1 MYLHLRL
8 AVLFSLPLAT
18 ALPAADWPQ
27 YRGLEQNGVS
37 AETVNWNWSSSTPK
51 AVWRIPTK
59 NGFSSFAIA
68 GGKAYTQMNRDQDG
82 EPRELCVALDAAT
95 GKELW
100 AADLD
105 LGQYQPGGN
114 TGAPGNMG
122 GDGPRSTPTVN
133 DGLVYVYNQNMVLT
147 AFDAATGRLVWKKDV
162 IQEYAGRNI
171 SWRSAA
177 SPVIDGK
184 LVFVAGGGPGQSLLA
199 FDKRTGR
206 LAWKAFD
213 EKTTHATPVAATLL
227 GCRQVIFFL
236 QSGLLAVTPQD
247 GKELWRFPF
256 PYKVSSAASPVV
268 CGEMVYCSAG
278 YNVGGGACQI
288 TKQGDRF
295 TAAELWRTPGNLQ
308 VPNHWS
314 TPVCKDGYL
323 YGMFSFKK
331 FGTGPLKCVKLAT
344 GEIQWEQPG
353 FGAGNVILVGGKLL
367 ALSDAGE
374 LVVVEPT
381 PKAYQEQARM
391 KAVPGKCWSTP
402 AVSDGRIYV
411 RGTQEG
417 VCLDVSVK

>member
-1 MYLHLRL
+1 MHQHLRL
-8 AVLFSLPLAT
+8 ALSLLLPLA
-18 ALPAADWPQ
+18 ASLPAAEWPQ
-27 YRGLEQNGVS
+27 YRGLKQDGLS
-37 AETVNWNWSSSTPK
+37 AETVNLNWSASAPK

-59 NGFSSFAIA
+59 NGFSSFSIA
-68 GGKAYTQMNRDQDG
+68 GGKVYTQMNREKDG
-82 EPRELCVALDAAT
+82 QPRELCVAIDAAT

-100 AADLD
+100 AADID
-105 LGQYQPGGN
+105 LGEYQPGGN
-114 TGAPGNMG
+114 NGAPGNMG

-147 AFDAATGRLVWKKDV
+147 AMDAATGRPVWKRDV
-162 IQEYAGRNI
+162 VQEYAGRNI

-177 SPVIDGK
+177 SPVIDGN

-199 FDKRTGR
+199 FDKKTGR
-206 LAWKAFD
+206 LVWKAFD
-213 EKTTHATPVAATLL
+213 EKSTHATPVVATIL

-268 CGEMVYCSAG
+268 CGDMVYCSAG

-288 TKQGDRF
+288 AKQGDRF
-295 TAAELWRTPGNLQ
+295 TTAELWRTPGNLK

-353 FGAGNVILVGGKLL
+353 FGAGNVILAGGKLL

-381 PKAYQEQARM
+381 PKAYQERARM

-402 AVSDGRIYV
+402 AMSDGRIYV
-411 RGTQEG
+411 RSTQEG